1 MQRYI
6 IYHIHGNVDLFSYI
20 GKDVV
25 VFLWRRVNLI
35 FTKVSHSLPY
45 PEFDK
50 YILGYENSFI
60 GYNVIEQILFM
71 QQLVLFR
78 NLQMYITKGSSYVCT
93 LTADVG
99 CTLTV
104 SMVQLMLGVL

>member
-1 MQRYI
+1 
-6 IYHIHGNVDLFSYI
+6 
-20 GKDVV
+20 
-25 VFLWRRVNLI
+25 
-35 FTKVSHSLPY
+35 
-45 PEFDK
+45 
-50 YILGYENSFI
+50 
-60 GYNVIEQILFM
+60 M